1 MAKRRFRSRG
11 RFSRLRRRRRI
22 GARRLKKFIK
32 RTFRRMSEVK
42 YATTITNGYVNTD
55 PSSFI
60 PIRLNPIIA
69 QGADKSERIGNR
81 IRYKFMQIRCIFNV
95 FDGAQPANPF
105 IQHVRVL
112 IVQPRLIPA
121 AGVGAGPSLAE
132 VFDDGINNIAGVVS
146 SIRNT
151 AIRVIM
157 DRTYTMSTVG
167 NGASVQLPS
176 GNHFKKKVRISNNV
190 NYYGSGNTLPLDPK
204 DNYYMYFVSDATG
217 AGEANIAYNLHT
229 RISFIDV

>member
-1 MAKRRFRSRG
+1 
-11 RFSRLRRRRRI
+11 
-22 GARRLKKFIK
+22 
-32 RTFRRMSEVK
+32 MSEVK

-121 AGVGAGPSLAE
+121 AGVGFPPPRS
-132 VFDDGINNIAGVVS
+132 
-146 SIRNT
+146 
-151 AIRVIM
+151 
-157 DRTYTMSTVG
+157 
-167 NGASVQLPS
+167 
-176 GNHFKKKVRISNNV
+176 
-190 NYYGSGNTLPLDPK
+190 
-204 DNYYMYFVSDATG
+204 
-217 AGEANIAYNLHT
+217 
-229 RISFIDV
+229 